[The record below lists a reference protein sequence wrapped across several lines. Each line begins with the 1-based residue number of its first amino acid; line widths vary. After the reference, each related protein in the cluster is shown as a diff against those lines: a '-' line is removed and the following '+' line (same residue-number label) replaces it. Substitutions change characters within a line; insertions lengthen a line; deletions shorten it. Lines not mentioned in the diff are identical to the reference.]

1 MYWTIF
7 QLSVL
12 FLIQQIT
19 DFNKSF
25 HHSINL
31 ATSAVGTHIKPVN
44 TPVINPLH
52 NFFIV
57 I

>member
-12 FLIQQIT
+12 FLMQQIT

-44 TPVINPLH
+44 TPVISPLH